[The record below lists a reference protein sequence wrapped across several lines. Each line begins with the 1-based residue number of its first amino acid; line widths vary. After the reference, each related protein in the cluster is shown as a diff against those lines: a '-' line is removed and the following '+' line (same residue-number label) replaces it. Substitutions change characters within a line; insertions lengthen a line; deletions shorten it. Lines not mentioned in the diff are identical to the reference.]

1 MPHCH
6 SYLRHNTSNRIENV
20 NACISIILENIFSIE
35 RVKICIFIV
44 SGSCSFHDKVMSL
57 QSPTAVV
64 SVQFSSESYV
74 VNSEGMV
81 VVAVEIDRRVAQPLL
96 VTVLVSTF
104 SFNTTAG

>member
-1 MPHCH
+1 MCTC
-6 SYLRHNTSNRIENV
+6 SYCT
-20 NACISIILENIFSIE
+20 AQ
-35 RVKICIFIV
+35 
-44 SGSCSFHDKVMSL
+44 DL
-57 QSPTAVV
+57 QSPIAVV

-96 VTVLVSTF
+96 VAVLMSTL